1 MQTIKGTNVK
11 EYACLSTD
19 EKPIAA
25 ANGSLLLEMDTFK
38 IYAFD
43 ADSSEWIEITAISDN
58 NN

>member
-1 MQTIKGTNVK
+1 MLTIKGTNVK

-25 ANGSLLLEMDTFK
+25 ANGSTLLEIDTFK

-43 ADSSEWIEITAISDN
+43 AGNSEWIEITAASDSD
-58 NN
+58 